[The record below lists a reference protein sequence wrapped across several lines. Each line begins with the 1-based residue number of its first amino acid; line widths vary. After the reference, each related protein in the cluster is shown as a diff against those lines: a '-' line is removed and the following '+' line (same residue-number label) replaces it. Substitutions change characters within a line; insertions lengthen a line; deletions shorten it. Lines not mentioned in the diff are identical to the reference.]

1 MALTCTMVTMESTT
15 KLNTESQV
23 NEIELVERARRG
35 DKQSLNRLAEMARD
49 RLRVYVYRLTQKDDL
64 TQEIVQESLLEM
76 CKVLGKLQKT
86 DRFWPWL
93 YGIATNKLHRHYRTE
108 KAMRHAAAAEE
119 RRRGTM
125 QEREHGLEEL
135 VGEEL
140 KQIVSNAMQKLR
152 TRHKAVLVMRCYDGM
167 SYGDIASSM
176 GCNEFSIRMLFVRA
190 KRALQ
195 KELLRNGFGRG
206 SLLAALIVFGK
217 MTAPSKAAA
226 AQLTVPAAAL
236 KVGLAATVAGLATTT
251 TGVVSIAAAGALTV
265 GTVATTSSLRPA
277 APVSTAVSVNSS
289 ATSPYATSSTA
300 HQQYWYYFPQGPQGP
315 LLLRAQSRTSSARVL
330 QNDQANYSFQG
341 NMVTINN
348 YHMWLD
354 DLSVFKLPT
363 DNTQMRGF
371 LAEVE
376 GIHNDIQPVSAR
388 GGRGLLAIVE
398 RATEKA
404 NVAQPWTITSS
415 NVLDSDYFQSDWP
428 SDVRVVDNRDAM
440 HQRGWTYFRV
450 QGQVREQDIR
460 GAGRLPFTYAAA
472 RTHSA
477 WMRLKLGDKLSLLD
491 SGSAALLQDAQ
502 GTALGKYPHGSFFK
516 GLSQPWMGLHTLD
529 SVRRDAAEQRAR
541 FETRL
546 LAGGRQAQVTVW
558 AGKAKLG
565 YLIDIEADLV
575 RRIDLSAGDTPVGAL
590 EFEYLDDVNVGS
602 GEFTAPSLRED
613 PLSLRNSSGL
623 LWLARLADGTLG

>member
-1 MALTCTMVTMESTT
+1 MVTMESTT
-15 KLNTESQV
+15 KLSVDRQV
-23 NEIELVERARRG
+23 NEIELVERAQQG
-35 DKQSLNRLAEMARD
+35 DKPSLNRLAEMARD

-76 CKVLGKLQKT
+76 CKILGKLQKT

-125 QEREHGLEEL
+125 QEREQGLEDL

-140 KQIVSNAMQKLR
+140 KQIVSSAMQKLR

-167 SYGDIASSM
+167 SYSDIAESM

-236 KVGLAATVAGLATTT
+236 KVGLAAGVAGLATST
-251 TGVVSIAAAGALTV
+251 TGIVSIATAGVLTV
-265 GTVATTSSLRPA
+265 GTVATTPSLRPA
-277 APVSTAVSVNSS
+277 VTAPSATVRVNSTAL
-289 ATSPYATSSTA
+289 SPYATSSTA
-300 HQQYWYYFPQGPQGP
+300 HEQYWYYFPEGPQGP
-315 LLLRAQSRTSSARVL
+315 VLLRAQSKTTAARVL
-330 QNDQANYSFQG
+330 QNDQANYSFHG
-341 NMVTINN
+341 DIVSINN
-348 YHMWLD
+348 YRMWLD

-363 DNTQMRGF
+363 DGAEMRGF
-371 LAEVE
+371 LAQVE
-376 GIHNDIQPVSAR
+376 GIYNDIQPVSVR
-388 GGRGLLAIVE
+388 KGRGLLAIVE
-398 RATEKA
+398 RKGENAA
-404 NVAQPWTITSS
+404 AGQPWTISSS

-428 SDVRVVDNRDAM
+428 SDARVVDHRDAM

-450 QGQVREQDIR
+450 RGDIGGQTVT
-460 GAGRLPFTYAAA
+460 GAGSIPFVYAAA
-472 RTHSA
+472 KQHYP
-477 WMRLKLGDKLSLLD
+477 WLRLKVGDTLSVLD
-491 SGSAALLQDAQ
+491 GGGAAALQDAQ
-502 GTALGKYPHGSFFK
+502 GTALGKYPQGSFFK
-516 GLSQPWMGLHTLD
+516 GLSRPWMGLHTID

-541 FETRL
+541 FETQVL
-546 LAGGRQAQVTVW
+546 SGGRQAQVTVH
-558 AGKAKLG
+558 ADQTKLV
-565 YLIDIEADLV
+565 YLIDIEADWV
-575 RRIDLSAGDTPVGAL
+575 RQISLWVGSAQVGSL
-590 EFEYLDDVNVGS
+590 EFEYLQDVNAGPGAFS
-602 GEFTAPSLRED
+602 APSVRGD
-613 PLSLRNSSGL
+613 PVSLRSSAGI
-623 LWLARLADGTLG
+623 LWLVRLANGTLGG